1 MEHTD
6 QEIIFYL
13 WQGWTLF
20 WAFPWRTCD

>member
-13 WQGWTLF
+13 WQGWT
-20 WAFPWRTCD
+20 